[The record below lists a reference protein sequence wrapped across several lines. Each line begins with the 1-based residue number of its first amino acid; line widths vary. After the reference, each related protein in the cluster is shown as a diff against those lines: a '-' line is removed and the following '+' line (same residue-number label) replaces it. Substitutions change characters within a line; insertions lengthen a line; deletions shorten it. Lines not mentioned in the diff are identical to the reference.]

1 MPEKPAS
8 DTEFSTEPRPTLIVP
23 TDLLYHVH
31 NFPPENKILI
41 KSLPLG
47 LSGCWGGLVVGSGS
61 VPVSHLWAGDTSLVS
76 VLPGSVTHSPV
87 NGKRPCI
94 SPWKLHQQSQT
105 HSMHKGDP
113 VNTLECGN
121 GEEPLVQG
129 WGEAGASAE
138 FWLMPGAGA
147 WLTWPWLM
155 TSCVCLSHRALCLTS
170 LGCEDKH
177 LPSWATLWSPR
188 LGRNGSE
195 ILRRKQSHRCEV
207 SLPVAIKGFY
217 HFLLLSSTWAEH
229 KVTLVLF

>member
-1 MPEKPAS
+1 MLRWP
-8 DTEFSTEPRPTLIVP
+8 
-23 TDLLYHVH
+23 
-31 NFPPENKILI
+31 
-41 KSLPLG
+41 
-47 LSGCWGGLVVGSGS
+47 GGWLW
-61 VPVSHLWAGDTSLVS
+61 VSACESLVS
-76 VLPGSVTHSPV
+76 WWHQSCVCSPWQCYPLTC
-87 NGKRPCI
+87 KWKKPCI
-94 SPWKLHQQSQT
+94 SPWKLHQQSQI

-113 VNTLECGN
+113 VNTFECGN

-138 FWLMPGAGA
+138 LWLMPGAGA

-207 SLPVAIKGFY
+207 SLPAAIKGFY